1 MVLFSP
7 QADIEQK
14 TQLESKRLV
23 NSSTTPFFP
32 NKKTCNPLVGIR
44 QRPQELA
51 SSRHSRLYTRRTGQS
66 TRQLFQRTPRSAIRR
81 ACGSYRLRRPS
92 ERVDVSLASFQNVH
106 VRCHIVP
113 RLPALSDWRRRGVKK
128 VVWCRVAKVG
138 IGQRYWIRG
147 RIQPSRESHAQTRAS
162 MASTPFRHSHVC
174 ASMPLSYCYIRLL
187 GRATMRIIRQS
198 WTRSRSLSYIHRY
211 ASDRGW
217 W

>member
-32 NKKTCNPLVGIR
+32 NKKTCNPSVGIR

-51 SSRHSRLYTRRTGQS
+51 SSRHSRIYTRRTGQS
-66 TRQLFQRTPRSAIRR
+66 TGQLFQRTPRSAIRR
-81 ACGSYRLRRPS
+81 AGGSYRLRRPS
-92 ERVDVSLASFQNVH
+92 ERVYEGAESADVSLASFQNVRAIIN

-128 VVWCRVAKVG
+128 VVWCRVAKLELAKG
-138 IGQRYWIRG
+138 IGSEAEFSPPCREKVIPRRG
-147 RIQPSRESHAQTRAS
+147 RRWRPLPSVTLTSAPRCRCRTVTSGS
-162 MASTPFRHSHVC
+162 
-174 ASMPLSYCYIRLL
+174 
-187 GRATMRIIRQS
+187 
-198 WTRSRSLSYIHRY
+198 
-211 ASDRGW
+211 
-217 W
+217 